1 MEPMNIVFYSIA
13 AVASVAALLVILQRN
28 PVHAL
33 LYLIVSFLAVAVLFY
48 LLGAP
53 FAAALEVII
62 YAGAIIVLFVF
73 VVMMLNAG
81 RARGRLFP
89 PGTLPG
95 PLILVAVLLAEF
107 SYVLAAGGGQP
118 AAGGPVE
125 AGAVAE
131 SLFGPYLLGVELA
144 SLLLLSGLVGAHHL
158 GRRLD
163 KRRRPGG
170 GQR

>member
-1 MEPMNIVFYSIA
+1 MQPMNIVFYLIA
-13 AVASVAALLVILQRN
+13 AVAAVATLLVIVQRN
-28 PVHAL
+28 AVHAL
-33 LYLIVSFLAVAVLFY
+33 LYLIVSLLAVAALFY

-62 YAGAIIVLFVF
+62 YAGAIMVLFVF

-81 RARGRLFP
+81 PADKRLFP
-89 PGTLPG
+89 PSILYG
-95 PLILVAVLLAEF
+95 PLFLAAVLLAEF
-107 SYVLAAGGGQP
+107 SYVLGAGGGQP
-118 AAGGPVE
+118 AASSPVE

-131 SLFGPYLLGVELA
+131 SLFGPYMLGVELA
-144 SLLLLSGLVGAHHL
+144 SLLLLSALVGAHHL

-163 KRRRPGG
+163 KRRRPEE